1 MTWLVWRQY
10 RINALVTAALTAAL
24 VVLLIVTGIRM
35 RTDYHTALSACASNR
50 DCGSLRLF
58 QGSGYSAV
66 SVIAALTI
74 TVPGLL
80 GLFWGAP
87 LVATEFEQGTHQF
100 IWTQGVTR
108 GRWLAAKASWVLL
121 AAAVWGGAV
130 AAAVTWWSGTNNAI
144 NQDRFYSALKFGTQG
159 IVPVAYSIF
168 AVALGIAAGAVFRRI
183 LPALG
188 TTLASFAAL
197 LVVLQTV
204 ARPHYLPAVTKT
216 LPLGRVSIPGSSWI
230 LAGNITS
237 PSQAVV
243 GFIGNGSGN
252 WAIQGTMPA
261 SCMAVAHNQ
270 TSAWSCL
277 SAHGYRAVLTYQP
290 GSRYWAFQ
298 GIESGIFLI
307 LAAALVALTIRL
319 IIRRDA

>member
-10 RINALVTAALTAAL
+10 RTQALLTAALTGAL
-24 VVLLIVTGIRM
+24 MLLLVVTGIRM
-35 RTDYHTALSACASNR
+35 SADYHAALSACASNH
-50 DCGSLRLF
+50 DCGNLRLF
-58 QGSGYSAV
+58 QSGGYSAV
-66 SVIAALTI
+66 SVIVTLTI
-74 TVPGLL
+74 AVPLLL

-100 IWTQGVTR
+100 IWTQGVAR
-108 GRWLAAKASWVLL
+108 ARWMAAKISWVLL

-130 AAAVTWWSGTNNAI
+130 AAVVTWWSGTNNTI
-144 NQDRFYSALKFGTQG
+144 NQDRFYSALKFSTQG
-159 IVPVAYSIF
+159 VVPIAYSIF
-168 AVALGIAAGAVFRRI
+168 AVALGIAAGTAFRRV

-188 TTLASFAAL
+188 ATLAIFAAL

-204 ARPHYLPAVTKT
+204 VRPHYLPAVART
-216 LPLGRVSIPGSSWI
+216 LPLTEASIPASSWI
-230 LAGNITS
+230 LAGNIIS
-237 PSQAVV
+237 PAKAIV

-252 WAIQGTMPA
+252 WAFQGIMPA
-261 SCMAVAHNQ
+261 SCMAVAH
-270 TSAWSCL
+270 SRSAAWSCL
-277 SAHGYRAVLTYQP
+277 SAHGYRVALTYQP

-307 LAAALVALTIRL
+307 LAALLAALTIRL

>member
-10 RINALVTAALTAAL
+10 RTHVLFTAAITAAL
-24 VVLLIVTGIRM
+24 VLLLVVTGIRM
-35 RTDYHTALSACASNR
+35 SADYHAALSACASNH

-66 SVIAALTI
+66 SVIVTLTI
-74 TVPGLL
+74 AVPGLL

-108 GRWLAAKASWVLL
+108 TRWLAAKISWILL
-121 AAAVWGGAV
+121 AAVVWGGAV
-130 AAAVTWWSGTNNAI
+130 AAAVTWWSGTNNTI

-159 IVPVAYSIF
+159 VVPIAYSVF
-168 AVALGIAAGAVFRRI
+168 AVALGIAAGVVFRRV

-188 TTLASFAAL
+188 ATLAVFAAL
-197 LVVLQTV
+197 LVVLQSV
-204 ARPHYLPAVTKT
+204 VRPHYLPAVTKI
-216 LPLGRVSIPGSSWI
+216 LPLAKASIPASSWI

-237 PSQAVV
+237 PSKAIV
-243 GFIGNGSGN
+243 GFIGNGSEN
-252 WAIQGTMPA
+252 WAFQGTMPA
-261 SCMAVAHNQ
+261 SCMAVAH
-270 TSAWSCL
+270 SRSAAWSCL
-277 SAHGYRAVLTYQP
+277 SAHGYHAVLTYQP

-307 LAAALVALTIRL
+307 LAAILVALTIRL